1 MNKLILFFT
10 LLFFNKFYSQKIYS
24 VDYKSQSD
32 IKVFVV
38 DYESQ
43 ADLNVFKVDY
53 KSQAKG
59 NEGFDSPRP
68 SPGSMPAASRRFP
81 GSPGA
86 PGSFSDP

>member
-24 VDYKSQSD
+24 TDYSSQSD

-43 ADLNVFKVDY
+43 VVN
-53 KSQAKG
+53 
-59 NEGFDSPRP
+59 
-68 SPGSMPAASRRFP
+68 
-81 GSPGA
+81 
-86 PGSFSDP
+86 SFE

>member
-43 ADLNVFKVDY
+43 ADLKVFKVDY

-59 NEGFDSPRP
+59 NEGLWYW
-68 SPGSMPAASRRFP
+68 RFI
-81 GSPGA
+81 
-86 PGSFSDP
+86 FSTIKYIKSI